1 MDKSGRRHTRLA
13 LRDLVSAD
21 ATYDKTKDATDLT
34 LKFGNDETAILSL
47 PSDESRYLGKIGE
60 WLVQYQSRATIGT
73 S

>member
-13 LRDLVSAD
+13 LRNLVSAD

-34 LKFGNDETAILSL
+34 LTFGNSEKAIISL
-47 PSDESRYLGKIGE
+47 PNDESRYLGKVGE
-60 WLVQYQSRATIGT
+60 WLLNYRDRAKIGT